1 MELTDPIKSGTV
13 QFCVV
18 YFVRCFN
25 SIGLC
30 QFGGHLNDERIVD
43 IYELQAIDIA
53 YFVVG
58 DVVHSV
64 GVIDIFIRIQRR
76 SVDHAYGEK
85 KRETHEL
92 HFATSR
98 LRFDFKIA
106 ILAL

>member
-1 MELTDPIKSGTV
+1 MN
-13 QFCVV
+13 F
-18 YFVRCFN
+18 
-25 SIGLC
+25 
-30 QFGGHLNDERIVD
+30 
-43 IYELQAIDIA
+43 QAIDIA

-92 HFATSR
+92 HFVTNR
-98 LRFDFKIA
+98 LRFDLKIA
-106 ILAL
+106 LLALEEQRKIYTTNGLYPTSA